1 MVSAQEVILN
11 GELPAD
17 EERVRR
23 GRALLLDE
31 RSHQELAETFRAL
44 ADATRAKIVYSL
56 LLQELSTT
64 DLATIIGTSESAVSQ
79 HLRTLRQ
86 LRLVKARRSGKLVFY
101 SLDDDHVRLLLSIA
115 LSHIRDGGS
124 QRVKIDEVLDL
135 MGEYATHEEGSVT
148 NGDQE

>member
-1 MVSAQEVILN
+1 MVSAQEVILTTA
-11 GELPAD
+11 LSAD

-56 LLQELSTT
+56 LLQQLSTT
-64 DLATIIGTSESAVSQ
+64 DLAIIIGTSESAVSQ

-115 LSHIRDGGS
+115 LSHIRDGGN

-135 MGEYATHEEGSVT
+135 MGEYATHEEVSVIH
-148 NGDQE
+148 GDQE